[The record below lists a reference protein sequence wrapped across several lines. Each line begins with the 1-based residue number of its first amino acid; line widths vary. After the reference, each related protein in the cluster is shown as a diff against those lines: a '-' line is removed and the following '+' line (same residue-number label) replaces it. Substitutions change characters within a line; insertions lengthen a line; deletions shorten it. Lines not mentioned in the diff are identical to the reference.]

1 MRMQPS
7 TYKQVDE
14 NIDASMYYVT
24 DDLGVKRGVWIT
36 RVGAG
41 DLEVWFGMVWYGMSW
56 HHTHH
61 FIGDDPVAVRRRP
74 GRSVEYLENASIV
87 ICTK

>member
-1 MRMQPS
+1 MFIDKTLEFGMLRMQSS

-41 DLEVWFGMVWYGMSW
+41 DLEVWYGMVWYGMVW
-56 HHTHH
+56 YV
-61 FIGDDPVAVRRRP
+61 VASHSPLYR
-74 GRSVEYLENASIV
+74 G
-87 ICTK
+87 